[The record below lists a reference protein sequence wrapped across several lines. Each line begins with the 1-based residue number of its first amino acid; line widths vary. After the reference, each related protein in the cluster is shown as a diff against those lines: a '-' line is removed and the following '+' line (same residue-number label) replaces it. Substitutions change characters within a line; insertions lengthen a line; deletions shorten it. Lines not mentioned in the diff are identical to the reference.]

1 MPEKQL
7 NPGNRWR
14 EPTLRDVEEAKQ
26 FFFGT
31 HRTLNTLILGNRKS

>member
-26 FFFGT
+26 FF
-31 HRTLNTLILGNRKS
+31 LALIGLLTR